1 MNQYHIDR
9 IVSQVYNISVATLR
23 MKSQRQTVILPRM
36 TAMLLCHE
44 LLGHNWNRLKRN
56 YGKLSHDT
64 TRHAVLTARD
74 LIETNRLFRDNYN
87 LALARIKSQLPAL
100 RSDQQRYDLNYRLR
114 SKQLQVNTRN
124 RSVSITASN
133 EQQITQNKRM
143 MRMLSKH
150 RYSIQYAIV

>member
-9 IVSQVYNISVATLR
+9 IVARVYGISVATLR
-23 MKSQRQTVILPRM
+23 MKSKRTAVVLPRM

-74 LIETNRLFRDNYN
+74 MRDTNRPFRENYE
-87 LALARIKSQLPAL
+87 LALAQIKAL
-100 RSDQQRYDLNYRLR
+100 KPELAHKQQRYDMNYRLR
-114 SKQLQVNTRN
+114 GKQLHVNTRN
-124 RSVSITASN
+124 RSVSITADT
-133 EQQITQNKRM
+133 ETLITGNKRM
-143 MRMLSKH
+143 LRMLNKH